1 MIIRKMKLIIGQ
13 ELRRR
18 KKMRKIKEKHS
29 RENVSLT

>member
-1 MIIRKMKLIIGQ
+1 MIIRKMKLIGQ

-18 KKMRKIKEKHS
+18 KRMRKIKEKHS